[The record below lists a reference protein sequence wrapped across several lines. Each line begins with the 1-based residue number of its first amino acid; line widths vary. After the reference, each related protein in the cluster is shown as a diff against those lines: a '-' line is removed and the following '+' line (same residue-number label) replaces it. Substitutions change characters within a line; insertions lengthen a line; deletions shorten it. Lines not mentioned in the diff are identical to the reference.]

1 MSSCSINHRII
12 VPSRSMIQGMRTS
25 STAKICRIHSGP
37 LVRGRGGG
45 HNRRNPGS
53 QSWRR
58 LRDLS
63 GRVSQQGSFG
73 LTAAA
78 RQESR
83 LRWLAKEFQE
93 MRNARCA
100 TCTYGKESS
109 QAQLKDFAS
118 LVMIAWKPFWS
129 VMEVMKQGREAEGF
143 CCSASALMGVTRVI
157 WARNLS
163 HRLCWQAAT
172 VDGVGS

>member
-1 MSSCSINHRII
+1 
-12 VPSRSMIQGMRTS
+12 
-25 STAKICRIHSGP
+25 
-37 LVRGRGGG
+37 
-45 HNRRNPGS
+45 
-53 QSWRR
+53 
-58 LRDLS
+58 
-63 GRVSQQGSFG
+63 
-73 LTAAA
+73 
-78 RQESR
+78 
-83 LRWLAKEFQE
+83 

-129 VMEVMKQGREAEGF
+129 VMGMMKQGREAEGF